1 MKMSE
6 KEKNRQLNKEALLT
20 VGLYII
26 FFIWWYATGYGLSNG
41 DPSTFTY
48 IMGLPSWFFFSCVL
62 GWILVSIA
70 VIVLVKKFFVEIDFE
85 DSDEK

>member
-20 VGLYII
+20 VGLYVI

-62 GWILVSIA
+62 GWILISLA
-70 VIVLVKKFFVEIDFE
+70 VVVLVKKFFVEIDFE
-85 DSDEK
+85 DSDK